1 MLISEN
7 FLHRLE
13 SLAHIARKKNDSLL
27 LEQIH
32 KDVIEYGYDNFNIFD
47 NKYNKKN
54 LNKKTHPIRDGK
66 QNNDSWNSQLPA
78 YDYDYNENNP
88 PIEFINQALKSL
100 SSQQKIGL
108 KNSGNLIPFYILG
121 PTDKQMGY
129 KNPNHFPNYNKER
142 EVIDE
147 DDEDEETTED
157 ESSDSSDESNSNDED
172 EDSEEDSEDDDD
184 DNSKKQGG
192 GGRSNKRF

>member
-32 KDVIEYGYDNFNIFD
+32 RDVVEYGYDNFNIFD

-54 LNKKTHPIRDGK
+54 FNKKTHSIRDRK
-66 QNNDSWNSQLPA
+66 ENNDSWNSQLPA

-88 PIEFINQALKSL
+88 QNEFVNQALKSL
-100 SSQQKIGL
+100 KSQEKIGH

-129 KNPNHFPNYNKER
+129 KNSNNFPNYNKER
-142 EVIDE
+142 EEIDE
-147 DDEDEETTED
+147 DDEDEDEETTED
-157 ESSDSSDESNSNDED
+157 ESSNSSDESNSNE
-172 EDSEEDSEDDDD
+172 EEDSEDDDD
-184 DNSKKQGG
+184 DNGKKHGG